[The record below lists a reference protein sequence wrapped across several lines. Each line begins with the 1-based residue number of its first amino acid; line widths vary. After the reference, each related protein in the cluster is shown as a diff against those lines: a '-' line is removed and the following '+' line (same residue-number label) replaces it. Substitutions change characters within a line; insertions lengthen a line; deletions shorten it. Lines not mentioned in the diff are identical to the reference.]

1 MKQRSLLIF
10 EESIKSSKS
19 KKNYLYHIKYF
30 LKFSKI
36 KDYDGLIKVPTEQMQ
51 TILEDYVIYL
61 KRKVNP
67 NSVPIY
73 ITGIKHFFVMNRVR
87 IYWEIIQKMYPE
99 QVKRSGQKAWSDQ
112 HVQKMIEFSNSA
124 RNKALVHFMA
134 STGARIGIHDYPLQM
149 QHLRDMGDGC
159 RAILIYAGETDEY
172 WAFLTPESNQYLEDY
187 FEQRKQNNEKFY
199 PDTPIFRTE
208 YRLGIEK
215 TKQLKRNPAIGAIT
229 RLVKKA
235 KIRRERVNKKNF
247 DIQLDHGFRKR
258 FNIILKL
265 ENDINSNIAEKIM
278 GHSVSIPLDGAYLP
292 AQDERVIQ
300 KCFTEFKKAI
310 PQLTISDEERIRLEN
325 KKLKEEKSEN
335 ELLRAKLDRFQEENE
350 KSLQS
355 IQDTLKKRDKEWEEA
370 MLKLLDQSAKKFQDP
385 EYTKKLAD
393 EANLEME
400 NGNFD

>member
-36 KDYDGLIKVPTEQMQ
+36 RDYDGLIKVPTEQMQ
-51 TILEDYVIYL
+51 TILEDYVMYL
-61 KRKVNP
+61 KRTVNP

-73 ITGIKHFFVMNRVR
+73 MTGIKHFFVMNRVR

-112 HVQKMIEFSNSA
+112 HVQKMIQFSNSA

-149 QHLRDMGDGC
+149 QHLKNMGEGC

-172 WAFLTPESNQYLEDY
+172 WAFLTPEANRHLEDY
-187 FEQRKQNNEKFY
+187 FEERKQNNEKFY

-229 RLVKKA
+229 RLVHKA

-310 PQLTISDEERIRLEN
+310 PQLTIDDSKRKQALLDVA
-325 KKLKEEKSEN
+325 LKEKSELEEKN
-335 ELLRAKLDRFQEENE
+335 EENKLVKNE
-350 KSLQS
+350 VSRQS
-355 IQDTLKKRDKEWEEA
+355 QIIENLVKEVEVLKQKAYK
-370 MLKLLDQSAKKFQDP
+370 
-385 EYTKKLAD
+385 
-393 EANLEME
+393 N
-400 NGNFD
+400 

>member
-1 MKQRSLLIF
+1 MESVVIYEKFLYYFMKQRSLLIF

-19 KKNYLYHIKYF
+19 KKNYLYHIKYL

-51 TILEDYVIYL
+51 TILEDYVMYL
-61 KRKVNP
+61 KRTVNP

-73 ITGIKHFFVMNRVR
+73 MTGIKHFFVMNRVR

-112 HVQKMIEFSNSA
+112 HVQKMIQFSNSA

-149 QHLRDMGDGC
+149 QHLKDMGEGC

-172 WAFLTPESNQYLEDY
+172 WAFLTPEANRHLEDY

-215 TKQLKRNPAIGAIT
+215 TKQLQRNPAIGAIT
-229 RLVKKA
+229 RLVHKA

-278 GHSVSIPLDGAYLP
+278 GHSVSIPLDGTYLP

-310 PQLTISDEERIRLEN
+310 PQLTIDDSERKQALLDVALKEKTELEQQRQQNQNLEERIEKQEKQIKELFDYAF
-325 KKLKEEKSEN
+325 KKIE
-335 ELLRAKLDRFQEENE
+335 
-350 KSLQS
+350 
-355 IQDTLKKRDKEWEEA
+355 
-370 MLKLLDQSAKKFQDP
+370 
-385 EYTKKLAD
+385 
-393 EANLEME
+393 
-400 NGNFD
+400 